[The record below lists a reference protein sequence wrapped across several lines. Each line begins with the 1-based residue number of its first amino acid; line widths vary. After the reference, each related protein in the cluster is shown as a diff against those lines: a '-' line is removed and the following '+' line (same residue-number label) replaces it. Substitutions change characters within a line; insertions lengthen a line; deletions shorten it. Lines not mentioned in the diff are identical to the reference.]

1 MRKLIVI
8 AAIVLAAT
16 TAEARETR
24 SLTRADVQVAAT
36 DQAETV
42 DKSSGATNTSEVA
55 TAPDVAKPAD
65 PPKFVARPAAV
76 EPTPSQVAPTATTQ
90 PDTTDAFGA
99 DAAKLSTAKTVKA
112 DKPRHRQ
119 RDWTES
125 RIIGELHRHGIYW

>member
-1 MRKLIVI
+1 VRKLIVI

-36 DQAETV
+36 DQAKTV
-42 DKSSGATNTSEVA
+42 DKSSGATTTSEVA

-76 EPTPSQVAPTATTQ
+76 EPTPSRIAPAATTQ
-90 PDTTDAFGA
+90 PDTTDA
-99 DAAKLSTAKTVKA
+99 AKLPTARIAKA

>member
-90 PDTTDAFGA
+90 PDTTDA
-99 DAAKLSTAKTVKA
+99 AKLSTAKTVKA

>member
-1 MRKLIVI
+1 VRKLIVI

-36 DQAETV
+36 DQAKTV

-90 PDTTDAFGA
+90 PDTTDA
-99 DAAKLSTAKTVKA
+99 AKLSTAKTVKA